1 MTAER
6 LDRRH
11 RQHEDPRS
19 HGLNASDMPP
29 VDKAHKIAV
38 IAGAGPAG
46 LTAALELLRR
56 SDFTP
61 IVIEADTQVGGI
73 SKTINYRGNRMDLGG
88 HRFFSK
94 SDWVMRWWQE
104 ILPIAAGQT
113 ESARATRIHYQGQ
126 SRDLTSREL
135 GSASSDAVM
144 LLRQR
149 LSRIFYRRRFFDY
162 PLTLNATTVKNLGLL
177 ETLKIGMSYGRAQI
191 RFGAPEITLEDF
203 LINRFG
209 TRLYRT
215 FFKDYTEKVWGV
227 PCRQISA
234 EWGAQRIKG
243 LSMAKAV
250 GHALASPLRSAF
262 DTAQKST
269 ETSLIERFLYPK
281 FGPGQMWEE
290 VASRVTALGGAIHLR
305 QRVVGMQCV
314 ADKIISVD
322 VFDERTGAVRRILC
336 DHFLS
341 TMPVKDLVA
350 MLKPEDTRIAQI
362 AAALPYRS
370 FITAGLLLRCMRGR
384 LTRPENWVYI
394 QEPDVRIGRL
404 QIFNNW
410 SPALVADPETV
421 WLGLEYFC
429 NQADDLW
436 TMENDQFLDFAT
448 GELEK
453 IGLIDRKDVISGT
466 LVRVPN
472 AYPAYFG
479 TYNQFGLVRNY
490 LDRFSNLYPIGRN
503 GMHRYNNQDHSMLT
517 ANAAVEAIAGKAMK
531 QQIWNINA
539 EESYHEEIVADNQG
553 FDAPA
558 RL

>member
-1 MTAER
+1 M
-6 LDRRH
+6 
-11 RQHEDPRS
+11 PS
-19 HGLNASDMPP
+19 SD
-29 VDKAHKIAV
+29 KQRKIAI

-56 SDFTP
+56 SDITP

-104 ILPIAAGQT
+104 ILPVAQGQT
-113 ESARATRIHYQGQ
+113 QQSNALRIHYQGQ
-126 SRDLTSREL
+126 SRDLTPERL
-135 GSASSDAVM
+135 ALASSDAVM
-144 LLRQR
+144 LVRQR

-162 PLTLNATTVKNLGLL
+162 PLTLNASTVKNLGLV
-177 ETLKIGMSYGRAQI
+177 EALKIGLSYGHAQLKS
-191 RFGAPEITLEDF
+191 RWPEVTLEDF

-227 PCRQISA
+227 PCKEISA

-243 LSMAKAV
+243 LSVAKAV
-250 GHALASPLRSAF
+250 AHALASPFRNSSDA
-262 DTAQKST
+262 AQKGT

-290 VASRVTALGGAIHLR
+290 VSRRVTTLGGAIHLR
-305 QRVVGMQCV
+305 QRVVAMERV
-314 ADKIISVD
+314 ADKIVSVD
-322 VFDERTGAVRRILC
+322 VFDETAGSVRRLPC
-336 DHFLS
+336 DYFLS
-341 TMPVKDLVA
+341 TMPVKNLIA
-350 MLKPEDTRIAQI
+350 MLKPDDTHIAQI
-362 AAALPYRS
+362 AADLPYRNLM
-370 FITAGLLLRCMRGR
+370 TAGLLLRSMRGR
-384 LTRPENWVYI
+384 RTPADNWIYI

-410 SPALVADPETV
+410 SPALVADPTTV

-429 NQADDLW
+429 DQGDDLW
-436 TMENDQFLDFAT
+436 AMENEPFLDFAI

-453 IGLIDRKDVISGT
+453 IGLIERKDVIDGT
-466 LVRVPN
+466 LVRVPS

-479 TYNQFGLVRNY
+479 TYNQFGDLRAY

-517 ANAAVEAIAGKAMK
+517 ANAAVDVIIKKAPK
-531 QQIWNINA
+531 EEIWNINA
-539 EESYHEEIVADNQG
+539 EESYHEETVDTDEVRQAS
-553 FDAPA
+553 A
-558 RL
+558 RS

>member
-1 MTAER
+1 MKTVV
-6 LDRRH
+6 
-11 RQHEDPRS
+11 PS
-19 HGLNASDMPP
+19 SD
-29 VDKAHKIAV
+29 KHQKIAV

-56 SDFTP
+56 TDITP
-61 IVIEADTQVGGI
+61 VLIEADTQVGGI

-104 ILPIAAGQT
+104 ILPVAEGQV
-113 ESARATRIHYQGQ
+113 ERSHALRIHYQGR
-126 SRDLTSREL
+126 SRDLTPERL
-135 GSASSDAVM
+135 APASSDAVM
-144 LLRQR
+144 LVRQR

-162 PLTLNATTVKNLGLL
+162 PLTLNASTVKNLGLA
-177 ETLKIGMSYGRAQI
+177 EALKMGLSYGQAQLKS
-191 RFGAPEITLEDF
+191 RSPEITLEDF

-227 PCRQISA
+227 PCGQISA

-243 LSMAKAV
+243 LSVAKAIA
-250 GHALASPLRSAF
+250 HAVSNPFRNSSDA
-262 DTAQKST
+262 AQKGT

-290 VASRVTALGGAIHLR
+290 VARRVTTLGGAIHLR
-305 QRVVGMQCV
+305 HRVVSMERV
-314 ADKIISVD
+314 ANKVISVD
-322 VFDERTGAVRRILC
+322 VFDETAGAVRRVLC

-341 TMPVKDLVA
+341 SMPVKDLVA
-350 MLKPEDTRIAQI
+350 MLRPDDAHVAKI
-362 AAALPYRS
+362 AAGLPYRS
-370 FITAGLLLRCMRGR
+370 FMTVGLLLRSMRGR
-384 LTRPENWVYI
+384 PAPADNWIYI

-410 SPALVADPETV
+410 SPALVADPDTV

-429 NQADDLW
+429 DQGDDLW
-436 TMENDQFLDFAT
+436 AMADERFLDFAT
-448 GELEK
+448 GELEE
-453 IGLIDRKDVISGT
+453 IGLIERKDVISGT
-466 LVRVPN
+466 LVRVPR

-479 TYNQFGLVRNY
+479 AYNQFGYVRNY

-517 ANAAVEAIAGKAMK
+517 ANAAVDAIASRAPKD
-531 QQIWNINA
+531 QIWNINA
-539 EESYHEEIVADNQG
+539 EESYHEETIADDEV
-553 FDAPA
+553 FHAPA
-558 RL
+558 RS

>member
-1 MTAER
+1 
-6 LDRRH
+6 
-11 RQHEDPRS
+11 
-19 HGLNASDMPP
+19 MPSG
-29 VDKAHKIAV
+29 DKEKRVAV

-56 SDFTP
+56 SDITP
-61 IVIEADTQVGGI
+61 LVIEADTQVGGI

-104 ILPIAAGQT
+104 ILPVAQQQP
-113 ESARATRIHYQGQ
+113 SSPLRIHYQGQ
-126 SRDLTSREL
+126 ARDLTPGGPAR
-135 GSASSDAVM
+135 ASSDAVM
-144 LLRQR
+144 LVRPR

-162 PLTLNATTVKNLGLL
+162 PLTLNASTVGNLGLV
-177 ETLKIGMSYGRAQI
+177 EAFKIGLSYGRAQF
-191 RFGAPEITLEDF
+191 RFRSPENTLEDF

-209 TRLYRT
+209 TRLYRI

-227 PCRQISA
+227 PCSEISA

-243 LSMAKAV
+243 LSVAKAV
-250 GHALASPLRSAF
+250 AHALTKPFRSSIDAV
-262 DTAQKST
+262 QKDT

-290 VASRVTALGGAIHLR
+290 VARRVTTLGGAVHLR
-305 QRVVGMQCV
+305 QRVVALERA
-314 ADKIISVD
+314 ADNIVGVD
-322 VFDERTGAVRRILC
+322 VFDAATGTARRLPC
-336 DHFLS
+336 DYFIS
-341 TMPVKDLVA
+341 TMPVKDLIA
-350 MLKPEDTRIAQI
+350 MLGPGDLHISKI
-362 AAALPYRS
+362 AANLPYRS
-370 FITAGLLLRCMRGR
+370 LMTAGLLLRSMRGR
-384 LTRPENWVYI
+384 PTPSDNWIYI

-410 SPALVADPETV
+410 SPALVADPSTV

-429 NQADDLW
+429 DYGDDLW
-436 TMENDQFLDFAT
+436 TMEDKEFLHFAA

-453 IGLIDRKDVISGT
+453 IGLIERKDVIGGT
-466 LVRVPN
+466 LVRVPL

-479 TYNQFGLVRNY
+479 AYSQFGELRNY

-517 ANAAVEAIAGKAMK
+517 ANAAVDSITKNAPK
-531 QQIWNINA
+531 QAIWNINT
-539 EESYHEEIVADNQG
+539 EESYHEET
-553 FDAPA
+553 
-558 RL
+558 

>member
-1 MTAER
+1 MSNKDE
-6 LDRRH
+6 
-11 RQHEDPRS
+11 P
-19 HGLNASDMPP
+19 
-29 VDKAHKIAV
+29 KKIAV

-56 SDFTP
+56 TDITP
-61 IVIEADTQVGGI
+61 IIIEADAQVGGI
-73 SKTINYRGNRMDLGG
+73 SKTINYGGNRMDLGG

-104 ILPIAAGQT
+104 ILPVADDQVERSPAL
-113 ESARATRIHYQGQ
+113 RIHYHGR
-126 SRDLTSREL
+126 SRDLTLAGLSP
-135 GSASSDAVM
+135 ASSDAVM
-144 LLRQR
+144 LVRQR

-162 PLTLNATTVKNLGLL
+162 PLTLNASTVKNLGLV
-177 ETLKIGMSYGRAQI
+177 ETLKIGLSYGRAQLTS
-191 RFGAPEITLEDF
+191 RAPEINLEDF
-203 LINRFG
+203 LTNRFG

-227 PCRQISA
+227 PCEQISA

-243 LSMAKAV
+243 LSVAKAIA
-250 GHALASPLRSAF
+250 HAVTNPFRSSSDA
-262 DTAQKST
+262 AQKET

-290 VASRVTALGGAIHLR
+290 VARRITTHGGAIHLR
-305 QRVVGMQCV
+305 HRVVAMERV
-314 ADKIISVD
+314 ADKVTSVD
-322 VFDERTGAVRRILC
+322 VFDEAAGAMRRVPC

-341 TMPVKDLVA
+341 SMPVKDLIA
-350 MLKPEDTRIAQI
+350 MLRPDDTHIAQI
-362 AAALPYRS
+362 AADLPYRS
-370 FITAGLLLRCMRGR
+370 FMTVGLLLHSMRGR
-384 LTRPENWVYI
+384 PAPADNWIYI

-410 SPALVADPETV
+410 SPALVADPNTV

-429 NQADDLW
+429 DQGDDLW
-436 TMENDQFLDFAT
+436 TMDNEQFLNFAA

-453 IGLIDRKDVISGT
+453 IGLIERKDVISGT
-466 LVRVPN
+466 LVRVPS

-479 TYNQFGLVRNY
+479 AYNQFGYLRNF

-517 ANAAVEAIAGKAMK
+517 ANAAVDAIARRAPKE
-531 QQIWNINA
+531 QIWNINV
-539 EESYHEEIVADNQG
+539 EGSYHEETIADDEV
-553 FDAPA
+553 FRAPA